1 MSHTRDLRGN
11 HAERGVKRPG
21 RGGEAAFR
29 IGAGVSEV
37 LDGAHSIRF
46 SYDLRTAPESVI
58 GYAVDSIQHF
68 RKIHIACRHFASH
81 RKDFVRG

>member
-21 RGGEAAFR
+21 RGVEAAFR

-37 LDGAHSIRF
+37 LGGAHTFRF
-46 SYDLRTAPESVI
+46 SPDLGNLLNRCWQTSQKPTSGQLHVSPAENH
-58 GYAVDSIQHF
+58 Q
-68 RKIHIACRHFASH
+68 
-81 RKDFVRG
+81 